1 MSKQLVEQGMRDAQY
16 ELIAAAKH
24 LRLVVH
30 YQPAGDSI
38 DALYHTRHAIAATQT
53 FFERLE
59 EEAED
64 EDEE

>member
-16 ELIAAAKH
+16 ELIAAAKK

-30 YQPAGDSI
+30 YQPAGNPI